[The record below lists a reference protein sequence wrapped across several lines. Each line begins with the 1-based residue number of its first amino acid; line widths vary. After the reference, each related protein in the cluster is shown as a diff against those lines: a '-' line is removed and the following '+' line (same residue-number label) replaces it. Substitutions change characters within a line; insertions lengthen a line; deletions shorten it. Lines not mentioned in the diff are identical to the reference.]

1 MMMWAQ
7 LQKIFG
13 SLREDEYGAI
23 APDEFQLAAAALL
36 VHVATIDGKYG
47 ADEHKKLVQL
57 VKEHFSMS
65 AEHAAELISRAR
77 KREEAAVDIYS
88 FTRVLT
94 RKLDQSGRQEI
105 VEMLWQVAFADGV
118 IHEYESNLVWRA
130 SELLGVSRQDRLRLR
145 DKVKTRM
152 AGK

>member
-1 MMMWAQ
+1 MMWAQ

-13 SLREDEYGAI
+13 SLREDEHGAI
-23 APDEFQLAAAALL
+23 EPDEFQLATAALL
-36 VHVATIDGKYG
+36 VHTATIDGKYG
-47 ADEHKKLVQL
+47 AEEHEKLVQL
-57 VKEHFSMS
+57 VKEHFSLS
-65 AEHAAELISRAR
+65 AEHADELISRAR
-77 KREEAAVDIYS
+77 KREEAAIDIYS

-94 RKLDQSGRQEI
+94 KKLDQSGRQEI
-105 VEMLWQVAFADGV
+105 VEMLWQVAFADGI

-152 AGK
+152 AGN